1 MYRAAE
7 DAPGKL
13 GVFVYGTL
21 KHGLRNHDRFCGGYL
36 RVEEATVCGRLY
48 DLPAGFPALVV
59 PEENIAA
66 TGSADPAGD
75 AALQA
80 RMNAASPRA
89 QQPPAGGWDTVRGEY
104 FVFGDPA
111 RRLPAL
117 DLLEG
122 FAPGE
127 TGLYQRAL
135 VPVGLPARDTGLFAW
150 AYTRRTEEGRYLPGG
165 QWPPA
170 TG

>member
-1 MYRAAE
+1 MYQAAE
-7 DAPGKL
+7 EVPERL

-21 KHGLRNHDRFCGGYL
+21 KRGLHNHDRFCGGYL
-36 RVEEATVCGRLY
+36 QVEEATLCGRLY

-59 PEENIAA
+59 PGASVAA
-66 TGSADPAGD
+66 RGGADPAGD

-80 RMNAASPRA
+80 RLNAASPRTP
-89 QQPPAGGWDTVRGEY
+89 PPAEGWDTVRGEY

-111 RRLPAL
+111 WRLPVL

-122 FAPGE
+122 FVPGE
-127 TGLYQRAL
+127 TSLYQRVL
-135 VPVGLPARDTGLFAW
+135 VPVGLPARGTGLFAW
-150 AYTRRTEEGRYLPGG
+150 AYTRRTEEGAYLPGG

>member
-1 MYRAAE
+1 MYQAAE
-7 DAPGKL
+7 GSPETL

-21 KHGLRNHDRFCGGYL
+21 KRGLHNHDRFCEGYL
-36 RVEEATVCGRLY
+36 RVQEATVCGRLY

-59 PEENIAA
+59 PEESVAA
-66 TGSADPAGD
+66 AGSADPDGD
-75 AALQA
+75 AALQT
-80 RMNAASPRA
+80 RLNAAP
-89 QQPPAGGWDTVRGEY
+89 PPARRPTGGWDTVRGEY

-117 DLLEG
+117 DRLEG
-122 FAPGE
+122 FVPGE
-127 TGLYQRAL
+127 PGLYQRVL
-135 VPVGLPARDTGLFAW
+135 VPIGLPAGGLFAW
-150 AYTRRTEEGRYLPGG
+150 AYTRRTGEGEYLPGG